1 LRCCKSAC
9 SSKDGTD
16 GSSTTKAAAAE
27 AAAARAAAA
36 SRSKAIDMQLRR
48 ERRERRSEVRLLL
61 LGAGESGK
69 STFVKQM
76 RIINGVPFTQQE
88 LDEYR
93 SLIQV
98 SIIRGLQILLKAK
111 KKMGVTFAN
120 AQLEPQADMAL
131 AFTSYHS
138 INSSNMANL
147 AVLCQLL
154 WNDPALK
161 EVYKRRA
168 EFQVMDSIGYF
179 LDNLERIAHRDWVPS
194 NQDILY
200 ARRTTREISEFKIRM
215 QEVDFVFLDVGGQR
229 TQREK
234 WFDLFS
240 QEITAT
246 LFMASASEFDQTL
259 REDAREN
266 RLKESIIIFRT
277 LVNNSGFR
285 ETPFI
290 LFLNKMDLLE
300 EKVRRLAAA
309 LIDAKNSVKSSSNS
323 DAQSG
328 GNNFSV
334 KSSTNCDTNGGSS
347 NSGSDVKLSS
357 ANSDA
362 NGGINESGNSVK
374 ESNSGVMVSGS
385 NDDDAE
391 DQSKGS
397 KGDASAIGDYFDEF
411 NEDEA
416 GMIAKFS
423 QGRKFGRDPGNLEDV
438 KTFILSMFLRNV
450 NQLHKPLPPT
460 KAATAKGS
468 RREKGTS
475 SSSSGTFRKSVY
487 HHFTIATNTDN
498 IRLVFQSVR
507 DSILRKNLDA
517 LMLE

>member
-1 LRCCKSAC
+1 MSSMRKFWRCCKSAC
-9 SSKDGTD
+9 STKEDSSADA
-16 GSSTTKAAAAE
+16 GSAATTGSRK
-27 AAAARAAAA
+27 AAA
-36 SRSKAIDMQLRR
+36 SRSKAIDLQLRQ
-48 ERRERRSEVRLLL
+48 ERRKRRSEVRLLL

-76 RIINGVPFTQQE
+76 RIINDVAFTEAE

-93 SLIQV
+93 KLIHV
-98 SIIRGLQILLKAK
+98 SIVRGLQVLLQAK
-111 KKMGVTFAN
+111 KKLGVPFQTEG
-120 AQLEPQADMAL
+120 LEPQADMAL
-131 AFTSYHS
+131 AFNSYHS
-138 INSSNMANL
+138 INRSNMADI

-154 WNDPALK
+154 WSDPALK
-161 EVYKRRA
+161 EVFRRRA

-179 LDNLERIAHRDWVPS
+179 LDNLDRIKAGDYVPS

-200 ARRTTREISEFKIRM
+200 ARRTTREISEFRIRM

-246 LFMASASEFDQTL
+246 LFMASASEFDQRL

-266 RLKESIIIFRT
+266 RLKESMIIFRT

-300 EKVRRLAAA
+300 EKVWAGAAGTA
-309 LIDAKNSVKSSSNS
+309 GTSAT
-323 DAQSG
+323 AET
-328 GNNFSV
+328 
-334 KSSTNCDTNGGSS
+334 STGKQGTIS
-347 NSGSDVKLSS
+347 
-357 ANSDA
+357 
-362 NGGINESGNSVK
+362 
-374 ESNSGVMVSGS
+374 
-385 NDDDAE
+385 
-391 DQSKGS
+391 
-397 KGDASAIGDYFDEF
+397 DYFDEF
-411 NEDEA
+411 NEDDSA
-416 GMIAKFS
+416 VIAKYS
-423 QGRKFGRDPGNLEDV
+423 QGRKFGRDPVNLEDV

-450 NQLHKPLPPT
+450 NDRKS
-460 KAATAKGS
+460 A
-468 RREKGTS
+468 GTS
-475 SSSSGTFRKSVY
+475 FRKAVY
-487 HHFTIATNTDN
+487 HHFTIATDTDN